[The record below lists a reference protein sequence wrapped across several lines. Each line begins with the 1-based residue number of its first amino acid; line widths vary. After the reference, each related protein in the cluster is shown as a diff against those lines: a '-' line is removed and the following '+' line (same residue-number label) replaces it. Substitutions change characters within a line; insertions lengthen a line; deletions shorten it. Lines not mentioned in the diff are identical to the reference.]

1 VTPEGVQRSAF
12 VVLVLVLVL
21 VVDCF
26 PHEQND
32 HDDEY
37 DLSVGIR
44 F

>member
-1 VTPEGVQRSAF
+1 
-12 VVLVLVLVL
+12 VLVLV

-32 HDDEY
+32 HDHADE
-37 DLSVGIR
+37 DDHEDAIR